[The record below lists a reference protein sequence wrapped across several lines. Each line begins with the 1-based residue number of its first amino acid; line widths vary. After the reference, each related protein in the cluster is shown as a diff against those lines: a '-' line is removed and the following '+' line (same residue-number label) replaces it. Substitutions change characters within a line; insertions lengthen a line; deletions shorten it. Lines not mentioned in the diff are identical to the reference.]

1 MKVNVASEWLNSCS
15 GCEISIIDMGER
27 LLDVLEVADI
37 VHLPALMDSKYFGQL
52 GDGTH
57 LSIPKADVG
66 IISGSIRNKEHL
78 EVALEMRKQCDT
90 IIALGTCATHGG
102 IPSLSNSYDNE
113 ETLDR
118 YYTTESTDTDRGENE
133 INKIAD
139 QTASAQIQPA
149 SERSKGA
156 NRYPSKDIPALL
168 DSCYALDEKI
178 KVDIYLPGCPPHP
191 DHIFHALIALVK
203 GEALKLPDKS
213 VCDTCPTIREG
224 KGQLKALRRFL
235 EAPHYGEPGEPLDKM
250 RCLLEQ
256 GFLCMGPV
264 TRGGCGGDG
273 PNSGTCKNDSDGSKE
288 ENDMENNAR
297 QSAPPRCISAR
308 VPCRGCY
315 GPVRHEG
322 NQRLDML
329 NALVSN
335 GIDIKSLPEST
346 SLLRFSGGHG
356 MLRPKFKKKDK

>member
-1 MKVNVASEWLNSCS
+1 MKINVASEWLNSCS

-27 LLDVLEVADI
+27 LLDVLEVAKI

-57 LSIPKADVG
+57 LTIPRADVG
-66 IISGSIRNKEHL
+66 LISGSIRNEEHL
-78 EVALEMRKQCDT
+78 EVAREMRKQCDT
-90 IIALGTCATHGG
+90 LIALGTCATHGG
-102 IPSLSNSYDNE
+102 IPSLSNSYENE
-113 ETLDR
+113 ETLKR
-118 YYTTESTDTDRGENE
+118 YYTTESTDKPDAGENGE
-133 INKIAD
+133 K
-139 QTASAQIQPA
+139 SP
-149 SERSKGA
+149 
-156 NRYPSKDIPALL
+156 YPSKNIPKLL
-168 DSCYALDEKI
+168 ERCYALDEKV

-191 DHIFHALIALVK
+191 DHIFHALVALVK
-203 GEALKLPDKS
+203 GDALELPNRS

-224 KGQLKALRRFL
+224 KGQVKALRRFL
-235 EAPHYGEPGEPLDKM
+235 EPPHYGQPGEPLDKM

-273 PNSGTCKNDSDGSKE
+273 GKE
-288 ENDMENNAR
+288 GR
-297 QSAPPRCISAR
+297 GGGAPPRCISAR

-356 MLRPKFKKKDK
+356 MLRPKFL